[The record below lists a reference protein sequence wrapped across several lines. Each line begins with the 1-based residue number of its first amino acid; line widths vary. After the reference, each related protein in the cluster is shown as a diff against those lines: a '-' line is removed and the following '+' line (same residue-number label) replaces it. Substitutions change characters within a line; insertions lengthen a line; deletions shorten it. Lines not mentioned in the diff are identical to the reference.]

1 MNRLLPIGAALGLAL
16 GAGLAAQ
23 NEQGPAAAPRKT
35 PAPASVPA
43 TANGNPKDWPTVG
56 NDPGG
61 MKFSSLTQITPQ
73 NVTQLS
79 QAWTYDTGAP
89 ASGYT
94 ITPIVVNNVMYLP
107 VQGTIIVALAADS
120 GKELWKFDLKS
131 IEALAPNPSAGG
143 RGISYWPGTARVAPR
158 IVISTTNG
166 FLVQLDA
173 KTGKPIPGPAGMVNM
188 AIGVMEKFGGAGYS
202 TNMPPALYKN
212 LAIIAARTGEQGRY
226 GLPGDPRA
234 FDLLTGKEV
243 WRFHVVPHP
252 SDENFGTWGLNG
264 WQDRRGPGVWVPMSV
279 DPVNDLVFIPLGN
292 ATDQNYGGSR
302 PGINLYATTLL
313 VLQASTGKRKWHQQL
328 THHDIYDWDLSAPP
342 ALIEATKDGT
352 KVPAVAQM
360 SKQGLLFVFH
370 RLTGE
375 PLFGMEERPV
385 PKFDAPGDAAWPT
398 QPFPIKPAGLTRDSM
413 TRKEIS
419 KISPEAEKYCT
430 ELFDKSVNMGPYTPY
445 GMLPSL
451 VFPGSEGGG
460 GWGGVASDPAL
471 GLIFLNTRHLGV
483 IAQLQPS
490 MSSGVLPSF
499 GKQKVPTNFYVD
511 QQGYPCN
518 APPWSE
524 IIAVSTST
532 GDVVW
537 RTPLGEY
544 KELTAKGIL
553 NTGTAVNDGG
563 PIATASGLV
572 FIGATTDYG
581 FRAFDAKTGKELWR
595 ATLQDDALMTPL
607 TYQGANGKQYVV
619 AVAGGGDAAFHIPA
633 KPSPGGNA
641 TVVAFALK

>member
-1 MNRLLPIGAALGLAL
+1 MKRLLAVVAAAAPVLV
-16 GAGLAAQ
+16 AGLAAQ
-23 NEQGPAAAPRKT
+23 NATSPPARPAATAAAK
-35 PAPASVPA
+35 PAA
-43 TANGNPKDWPTVG
+43 TANARDWPTVG

-61 MKFSSLTQITPQ
+61 GKFSALTQITPA
-73 NVTQLS
+73 NVTQLAK
-79 QAWTYDTGAP
+79 AWTYDTGAP

-94 ITPIVVNNVMYLP
+94 ITPIVVSNVMYLP
-107 VQGTIIVALAADS
+107 VQGSIIVALQADS
-120 GKELWKFDLKS
+120 GKELWKFDLKT
-131 IEALAPNPSAGG
+131 LPDVGPNPSAGG
-143 RGISYWPGTARVAPR
+143 RGISYWPGAAGRAPR

-173 KTGKPIPGPAGMVNM
+173 KTGKPIPGPAGLVNM
-188 AIGVMEKFGGAGYS
+188 GLGIMEKFPGQGYA
-202 TNMPPALYKN
+202 TNMPPALYRN

-252 SDENFGTWGLNG
+252 TDENFGTWGLNG
-264 WQDRRGPGVWVPMSV
+264 WQDRRGPGVWVPMTV
-279 DPVNDLVFIPLGN
+279 DPVNDLVFISLGN

-302 PGINLYATTLL
+302 PGSNLYATTLL

-342 ALIEATKDGT
+342 ALTEFVKDGQR
-352 KVPAVAQM
+352 VPIVVEM
-360 SKQGLLFVFH
+360 SKQGLLFMFH

-385 PKFDAPGDAAWPT
+385 PRFDAPGDEAWPT
-398 QPFPIKPAGLTRDSM
+398 QPFPVKPTGLTRDSM
-413 TRKEIS
+413 TRKEVS

-460 GWGGVASDPAL
+460 GWGGVAANPEM
-471 GLIFLNTRHLGV
+471 GLVFVNTRHLGV

-524 IIAVSTST
+524 IVAVSSVT
-532 GDVVW
+532 GDIVW

-544 KELTAKGIL
+544 PELTKKGITG
-553 NTGTAVNDGG
+553 TGTAVNDGG

-572 FIGATTDYG
+572 FIGATTDFG

-595 ATLQDDALMTPL
+595 ATMDDDVLMTPL
-607 TYQGANGKQYVV
+607 TYQGANGKQFVV

-633 KPSPGGNA
+633 KPTPGGNA

>member
-1 MNRLLPIGAALGLAL
+1 MTRQLSLVAAAAVVL

-23 NEQGPAAAPRKT
+23 NGATPASRPSAAA
-35 PAPASVPA
+35 A
-43 TANGNPKDWPTVG
+43 ANGAATNPRDWPTVG

-61 MKFSSLTQITPQ
+61 GKYSALTQITPA
-73 NVTQLS
+73 NVTQLTR
-79 QAWTYDTGAP
+79 AWTYDTGAP

-94 ITPIVVNNVMYLP
+94 ITPIVISNVMYLP
-107 VQGTIIVALAADS
+107 VQGSIIVALQADS
-120 GKELWKFDLKS
+120 GKELWKFDLKTLPD
-131 IEALAPNPSAGG
+131 IGPNPSAGG

-158 IVISTTNG
+158 IVIATTNG

-173 KTGKPIPGPAGMVNM
+173 KTGKPIPRPAGMVDL
-188 AIGVMEKFGGAGYS
+188 GAGIMQKFEGQQYS

-252 SDENFGTWGLNG
+252 ADENFGTWGLNG
-264 WQDRRGPGVWVPMSV
+264 WQDRRGPGVWVPVSV
-279 DPVNDLVFIPLGN
+279 DPVNDLVFFPLGN

-302 PGINLYATTLL
+302 PGSNLYATTLL
-313 VLQASTGKRKWHQQL
+313 VLRASTGKRVWHQQL

-342 ALIEATKDGT
+342 ALTEVVKDG
-352 KVPAVAQM
+352 KRIPIVVEM
-360 SKQGLLFVFH
+360 SKQGLLFMFH

-375 PLFGMEERPV
+375 PLFGLEERPV
-385 PKFDAPGDAAWPT
+385 PRFDAPGDQAWPT
-398 QPFPIKPAGLTRDSM
+398 QPFPVKPTGLTRDSM
-413 TRKEIS
+413 MRKEVS
-419 KISPEAEKYCT
+419 RISPEAQKYCT

-460 GWGGVASDPAL
+460 GWGGVATNPDL
-471 GLIFLNTRHLGV
+471 GLVFVNTRHLGV
-483 IAQLQPS
+483 IAQLQSS

-499 GKQKVPTNFYVD
+499 GKQKVPTSFYVD

-524 IIAVSTST
+524 IVGVSTVT
-532 GDVVW
+532 GDIVW

-544 KELTAKGIL
+544 PELTRKGITG
-553 NTGTAVNDGG
+553 TGTAVNDGG

-572 FIGATTDYG
+572 FIGSTTDFG
-581 FRAFDAKTGKELWR
+581 FRAFDARTGKELWR
-595 ATLQDDALMTPL
+595 ATMDDDVLMTPL
-607 TYQGANGKQYVV
+607 TYQGANGKQFVA
-619 AVAGGGDAAFHIPA
+619 AVAGGGDAAFHIPP

>member
-1 MNRLLPIGAALGLAL
+1 MKRLLPLLVVMPAVL

-23 NEQGPAAAPRKT
+23 NGKPPAKPAA
-35 PAPASVPA
+35 PA
-43 TANGNPKDWPTVG
+43 TASSPKDWPTVG

-61 MKFSSLTQITPQ
+61 GKFSPLTQITPA
-73 NVTQLS
+73 NVAQLAK
-79 QAWTYDTGAP
+79 AWTYDTGSP
-89 ASGYT
+89 AAGYT
-94 ITPIVVNNVMYLP
+94 ITPIVVDNVLYLP
-107 VQGTIIVALAADS
+107 VQGSIIVALQADS
-120 GKELWKFDLKS
+120 GKELWKLDLKTLPD
-131 IEALAPNPSAGG
+131 IGTNPSAGG

-158 IVISTTNG
+158 IVVATTNG

-173 KTGKPIPGPAGMVNM
+173 KTGKLVAGSAGMVNL
-188 AIGVMEKFGGAGYS
+188 GVGIMEKFEGQQYS

-243 WRFHVVPHP
+243 WRFHVVPQP
-252 SDENFGTWGLNG
+252 GEENFGTWGLNG
-264 WQDRRGPGVWVPMSV
+264 WQDRRGPGVWIPMAV
-279 DPVNDLVFIPLGN
+279 DPVNDLVFIALGN

-302 PGINLYATTLL
+302 PGSNLYATTLL
-313 VLQASTGKRKWHQQL
+313 ALQASTGKRKWHQQL
-328 THHDIYDWDLSAPP
+328 THHDVYDWDLSAPP
-342 ALIEATKDGT
+342 SLTDAVKDGKKIPIVVQMT
-352 KVPAVAQM
+352 KV
-360 SKQGLLFVFH
+360 GLLFMFN

-375 PLFGMEERPV
+375 PLFGLEERPV
-385 PKFDAPGDAAWPT
+385 PRFDAPGDQAWPT
-398 QPFPIKPAGLTRDSM
+398 QPFPLKPVGLTRDSM
-413 TRKEIS
+413 TRKEVS

-460 GWGGVASDPAL
+460 GWGGVSNNPDL
-471 GLIFLNTRHLGV
+471 GLVFVNTRHLGV
-483 IAQLQPS
+483 IAQLQTS

-511 QQGYPCN
+511 PQGYPCN

-524 IIAVSTST
+524 IVAVSTST
-532 GDVVW
+532 GDIVW

-544 KELTAKGIL
+544 KELTAKGITG
-553 NTGTAVNDGG
+553 TGTAVNDGG

-572 FIGATTDYG
+572 FIGATTDFG
-581 FRAFDAKTGKELWR
+581 FRAFDATSGKELWR
-595 ATLQDDALMTPL
+595 ATLDDDVLMTPL
-607 TYQGANGKQYVV
+607 TYQGANGKQYVA

-633 KPSPGGNA
+633 KTNSGNA
-641 TVVAFALK
+641 MLVAFSLK